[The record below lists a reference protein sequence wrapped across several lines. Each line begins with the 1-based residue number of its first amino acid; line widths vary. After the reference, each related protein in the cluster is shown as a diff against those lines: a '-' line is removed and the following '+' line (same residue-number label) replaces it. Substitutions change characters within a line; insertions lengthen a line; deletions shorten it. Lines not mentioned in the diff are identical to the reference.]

1 MGPDKSVA
9 GITST
14 WLLPDPSSFGFF
26 SKDKGTIE
34 KVKSALENSLFP
46 LMASRIR
53 IKCMFHIWL
62 TFSCVISLVIV
73 LNLIVTSDTSSVT
86 LKQFTQIISLR
97 VILQRI
103 LTMLSV
109 HYICQS
115 VFQMQNQL
123 RMLRPDLE
131 KVWWGTGE
139 SMRTSGSPWTRRTA
153 HRDRVSWPHT
163 RPHHFFVCF
172 SYSTAGSTRSVQI
185 DQIATCG
192 SNLSG
197 KTLLSC
203 GSKPHCYLLVVR
215 TAYLGS
221 RWLSSCTI
229 YISKTRCPQ
238 L

>member
-1 MGPDKSVA
+1 
-9 GITST
+9 
-14 WLLPDPSSFGFF
+14 
-26 SKDKGTIE
+26 
-34 KVKSALENSLFP
+34 
-46 LMASRIR
+46 MASRIR

-131 KVWWGTGE
+131 KV
-139 SMRTSGSPWTRRTA
+139 
-153 HRDRVSWPHT
+153 
-163 RPHHFFVCF
+163 
-172 SYSTAGSTRSVQI
+172 
-185 DQIATCG
+185 
-192 SNLSG
+192 
-197 KTLLSC
+197 
-203 GSKPHCYLLVVR
+203 
-215 TAYLGS
+215 
-221 RWLSSCTI
+221 
-229 YISKTRCPQ
+229 
-238 L
+238 